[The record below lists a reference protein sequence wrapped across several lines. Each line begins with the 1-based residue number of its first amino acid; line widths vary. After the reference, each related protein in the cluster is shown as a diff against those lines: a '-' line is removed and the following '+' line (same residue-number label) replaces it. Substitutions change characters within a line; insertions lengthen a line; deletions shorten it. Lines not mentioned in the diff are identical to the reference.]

1 MCYTDND
8 YINTNSEISWEELE
22 WLKMI
27 NIKYIIDFS
36 KLSPIYLVTNKLNS
50 VASRRLLEIGECV
63 RLVFSLT
70 IYITVVW

>member
-8 YINTNSEISWEELE
+8 YINTNSEVSWEELE

-27 NIKYIIDFS
+27 NIKYIIAFS

-50 VASRRLLEIGECV
+50 VASRRLLETGECV
-63 RLVFSLT
+63 RLVSSLLRF
-70 IYITVVW
+70 ISL